1 MRPEDFDLLATL
13 VKERSG
19 ILLSPEKSYLLETR
33 LLPVA
38 RRRGLATLDELAA
51 EVRDQRSEDLAD
63 QIVDAMTTNE
73 TYFFRDIKPFD
84 QFRGYILPQMMRKR
98 VAKRAVRIWCAG
110 CSTGQEPYSIAMLL
124 KEEGPKLKGWRIE
137 MTATDLSRDAL
148 EKARRGRYSQFEVQR
163 GLPVQYLLKYFHQD
177 GSHWQIDRS
186 IQEMV
191 DFRENNLLE
200 RSLSLGPFD
209 IVFCRNVLI
218 YFDQPTRE
226 AVLERIRKLIPSDG
240 YLMLGATET
249 MIGQADRYRPDEA
262 HPGLFI
268 PN

>member
-1 MRPEDFDLLATL
+1 MRGEDFDLLATL

-38 RRRGLATLDELAA
+38 RRRGLASLDELVT
-51 EVRDQRSEDLAD
+51 EVRDSGSDDLIE

-98 VAKRAVRIWCAG
+98 VAKRLVRVWCAG
-110 CSTGQEPYSIAMLL
+110 CSTGQEPYSLAMLL
-124 KEEGPKLKGWRIE
+124 KEEGPKLKGWRVE
-137 MTATDLSRDAL
+137 LTATDLSRDAL
-148 EKARRGRYSQFEVQR
+148 QKARRGRYSQFEVQR
-163 GLPVQYLLKYFHQD
+163 GLPVQYLLKYFHKD
-177 GSHWQIDRS
+177 GTHWQIDRS

-191 DFRENNLLE
+191 EFRENNLLE

-209 IVFCRNVLI
+209 IVMCRNVLI

-226 AVLERIRKLIPSDG
+226 GVLERIRKLIPSDG
-240 YLMLGATET
+240 YLILGATET
-249 MIGQADRYRPDEA
+249 MIGTADRYRPDEA
-262 HPGLFI
+262 HPGLFV